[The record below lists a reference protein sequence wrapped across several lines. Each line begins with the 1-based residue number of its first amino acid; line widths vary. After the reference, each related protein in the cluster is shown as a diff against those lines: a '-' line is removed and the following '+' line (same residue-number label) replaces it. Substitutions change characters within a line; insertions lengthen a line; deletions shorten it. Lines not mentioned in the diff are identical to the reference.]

1 MSSPSTT
8 SRHPWT
14 DANGHFFASSG
25 MKISKSNSPEV
36 SQSDE
41 SASESSA
48 PEPKKRQPP
57 RSITLNACTN
67 CKKART
73 KCDGGRPNC
82 SRCISRQIS
91 QPCQYV
97 LHTKAAKEEMMAAIR
112 QLQEELRQLR
122 QQNKNLSERNDMLET
137 IFRSLKD
144 DTHRQQVISHLQ
156 REDDYQRVVD
166 RLGQTSAVAQNLAPQ
181 PDLLP
186 TQFYQQ
192 YNDEMREFPQYWQSS
207 SQWNWM
213 DMNSSGG

>member
-1 MSSPSTT
+1 MSSPATT

-73 KCDGGRPNC
+73 K
-82 SRCISRQIS
+82 IS

-166 RLGQTSAVAQNLAPQ
+166 CLGQTSAVAQNLAPQ